1 MQLGSLSCWYKCWL
15 LYRWSESVP
24 RSSKRRIPI
33 TGLSECPTALERSKT
48 RYCLGVMTSAV
59 VPFLPYFPE
68 LCRECLQPCLPASW
82 LNSKL
87 ASAGSCM
94 WLVSERG
101 RWLKRRECCIWKAAW
116 GGSSEWSGNTI
127 WESGSPA
134 AARCV
139 RPTVWMVKSAKTA
152 PCLLL

>member
-1 MQLGSLSCWYKCWL
+1 MQLGSLKSLIRVSTEVIKKTNPHYWPEWASDSTWTQQDAVL
-15 LYRWSESVP
+15 LGRHDVSSRAFPSVFHW
-24 RSSKRRIPI
+24 
-33 TGLSECPTALERSKT
+33 T
-48 RYCLGVMTSAV
+48 
-59 VPFLPYFPE
+59 
-68 LCRECLQPCLPASW
+68 CLQPCLPASW

-94 WLVSERG
+94 WLVSACG

-152 PCLLL
+152 LCLLL